1 MLALACR
8 NATNLRWLSQ
18 GHYWLLAAPEQTV
31 QSCYFAREGDDLG
44 MKAFAI
50 GCIVA
55 LACTLFG
62 LSGQAQ
68 YKGPRN
74 YFPKSYPAPAP
85 GGAGQPGGPNSPD
98 RQQPAKSQQLKFK
111 ELPVNTGF
119 YFLSD
124 TNRIY
129 LWTKLSAASAK
140 NTKNGVV
147 QTISGETLVQ
157 R

>member
-1 MLALACR
+1 
-8 NATNLRWLSQ
+8 
-18 GHYWLLAAPEQTV
+18 
-31 QSCYFAREGDDLG
+31 

-55 LACTLFG
+55 LACTFFG

-85 GGAGQPGGPNSPD
+85 GGAGQPGVPNSPD
-98 RQQPAKSQQLKFK
+98 RQQPAKSQQPKFK

-124 TNRIY
+124 TNRTY
-129 LWTKLSAASAK
+129 LWTKTSAASAK

-147 QTISGETLVQ
+147 QTINGETPVQ